1 MLPSPIIEG
10 TLPAFYYSEQD
21 GGAIIKV
28 PFAMSRAVNKSE
40 IQGFRLKMKHIQ
52 GGDIIVTLD
61 AHSIDLNNCIV
72 EFKLTKETLESKKFI
87 EGTFYKAQLAYCYK
101 EAGKSQ
107 LGTGYFSTVAIIK
120 YTTKPEVSILGLKKS
135 FNNPHVYEYT
145 GEYSQF
151 GKDVTEKE
159 YSYRF
164 EVKDVDGNVIADT
177 GYIVHNNSTDID
189 PYESKDTFLFSRD
202 LDEDKK
208 YTITYYVK
216 TNNGLEEPSPTYK
229 LMAKKAVVSSLNA
242 KVVTSL
248 NYENGYVAITLDGEK
263 NSLNVEKVVKGSFIL
278 SRSSEES
285 NYTQWEELDRF
296 ILAFERP
303 SSKKW
308 KDFTIKQGVN
318 YRYSIQQYN
327 SENLYSERILSVVFD
342 EKQQKYRELPIYA
355 DFEDSFLYDG
365 KRQLKIKFN
374 PKVTSFKKD
383 LLEAKVDTI
392 GSKYP
397 FIFKNGRVEYREFPI
412 SGLISY
418 LMDEEALFSDTK
430 EQFMERDERVEST
443 IYNIFEWP
451 TDKDHVYQNKLRE
464 QQYKKNYMFFYIYD
478 SSKKVY
484 RRWVE
489 YLEYKDDYNP
499 HRDIVLTRDYSN
511 FIEYYNASQVY
522 YIRSKKVEYPSN
534 LINPKLKTTNEVSY
548 NIQLEREFKL
558 EVLEWLTNGEPK
570 LFKSPNEGN
579 YLVRLMNTSL
589 APNDQVGRMLH
600 TFTSTAYEVAD
611 ISYESLVKYGI
622 INISASDAK
631 KILKIASIP
640 LSTTD
645 ENYVKLNP
653 HIKYVR
659 FEDGAYYA
667 QGPLLAVGQVAEWLD
682 ISDMKPGDQ
691 VQLNGDLIVIGNTG
705 TYSAPINVEQI
716 IIPNYMRSTGLV
728 TFGYYGTLNDTFS
741 QITGTDI
748 KEKIGDQ
755 YIGEHQDLISEI
767 ENVARK
773 VTTFYDIRIYKR
785 PEVELQLVENKL
797 YSSIGNVVATL
808 NSNDLITFNKFDY
821 FNPLLTYKYT
831 KSKSDLVG
839 ELYCKVKFENT
850 DWMDDGKAPDKMYKF
865 LDDKA
870 RAYEAIRHDTE
881 RTVTNPYLMHKKRDF
896 DLLVKANKLYTYNKN
911 DDEFKV
917 YDSFNYQDSIDYY
930 IKEDIEFIVDP
941 NNPQQRYL
949 SRHSYQKFKDMYE
962 KIMQKSSA
970 NFRAI
975 FKPYECYATIDNQVI
990 DVTNTQM
997 YETHNIGKVD
1007 LIQTKVGVYC
1017 DLFYQEQNIEYDI
1030 SKNASLQDKKALVD
1044 SYNEKMQSDY
1054 LIEQCIKNG
1063 LRTAYIAEMKTIYE
1077 DYDRAYN
1084 DYIKALEDYLIQLEE
1099 EG

>member
-21 GGAIIKV
+21 NGAIIKV
-28 PFAMSRAVNKSE
+28 PFTMSRAVNKSE
-40 IQGFRLKMKHIQ
+40 VQGFRLKMKHIQ

-72 EFKLTKETLESKKFI
+72 EFKLTKETLQSKKFI

-101 EAGKSQ
+101 EAGKSE
-107 LGTGYFSTVAIIK
+107 LGTGYFSTVAIVK
-120 YTTKPEVSILGLKKS
+120 YTTKPDISILGLKKS

-145 GEYSQF
+145 GVYSQF
-151 GKDVTEKE
+151 GKDMTEKE

-164 EVKDVDGNVIADT
+164 EVKDADSNIIADT

-229 LMAKKAVVSSLNA
+229 LMAKKAVISSLNA
-242 KVVTSL
+242 KVITSL
-248 NYENGYVAITLDGEK
+248 NYENGYIAIALDGEK
-263 NSLNVEKVVKGSFIL
+263 NNLNVEKVVKGSFIL

-296 ILAFERP
+296 VLTFERP

-327 SENLYSERILSVVFD
+327 SENLYSERILSVIFD
-342 EKQQKYRELPIYA
+342 KKERKYKELPIYA

-397 FIFKNGRVEYREFPI
+397 FIFKNGKVEYREFPI

-418 LMDEEALFSDTK
+418 LMDEEALFSNTK
-430 EQFMERDERVEST
+430 DQFIEQDERVES
-443 IYNIFEWP
+443 IVYNIFEWP
-451 TDKDHVYQNKLRE
+451 TSDDPVYQKKLRE
-464 QQYKKNYMFFYIYD
+464 QSYKKNYMFFYIYD
-478 SSKKVY
+478 SSKKTY

-489 YLEYKDDYNP
+489 YLEYKNDYNP
-499 HRDIVLTRDYSN
+499 ERDIVLTKDYSN
-511 FIEYYNASQVY
+511 YNYYNASQVY
-522 YIRSKKVEYPSN
+522 YIRSKGVQHPLN
-534 LINPKLKTTNEVSY
+534 LINSKLKTTNEVSY

-558 EVLEWLTNGEPK
+558 EVLEWLTNGKPK

-600 TFTSTAYEVAD
+600 TFTSTAYEIAD
-611 ISYESLVKYGI
+611 ITYESLVKYGI
-622 INISASDAK
+622 INVSTSSAK
-631 KILKIASIP
+631 KILKMASIP

-645 ENYVKLNP
+645 KNYVELNS
-653 HIKYVR
+653 HITYIRSENGV
-659 FEDGAYYA
+659 YYA
-667 QGPLLAVGQVAEWLD
+667 QGPLLSVGQIAEWVD
-682 ISDMKPGDQ
+682 ISDMNPGDQ
-691 VQLNGDLIVIGNTG
+691 VLLDGNVIVIGNTG
-705 TYSAPINVEQI
+705 AYQAPVTVEQI
-716 IIPNYMRSTGLV
+716 TIPANTRSTGLI
-728 TFGYYGTLNDTFS
+728 TFGYYGSLNDSFS
-741 QITGTDI
+741 QITGTEI
-748 KEKIGDQ
+748 REKIGEQ
-755 YIGEHQDLISEI
+755 YIGEHQNLISEI

-773 VTTFYDIRIYKR
+773 ITTFYDIKIHKR
-785 PEVELQLVENKL
+785 PEVQLQLVENRL
-797 YSSIGNVVATL
+797 YNTSGNAIAVL
-808 NSNDLITFNKFDY
+808 NPDDLITFNKFSY
-821 FNPLLTYKYT
+821 FNPLFTYKYI
-831 KSKSDLVG
+831 KPKSDLVG
-839 ELYCKVKFENT
+839 ELYCKVEFKITEQ
-850 DWMDDGKAPDKMYKF
+850 MDDGKAPDEMYKF

-870 RAYEAIRHDTE
+870 RVYEAIRHDTE
-881 RTVTNPYLMHKKRDF
+881 RTVTNPYLMNKKKDF
-896 DLLVKANKLYTYNKN
+896 DLLVKAKKLYIYTNN
-911 DDEFKV
+911 EFKI
-917 YDSFNYQDSIDYY
+917 YDSFNYPGDDVLY
-930 IKEDIEFIVDP
+930 IKEDIEFVVDP

-949 SRHSYQKFKDMYE
+949 SNHSYYKFIDMYNSIE
-962 KIMQKSSA
+962 QSSA

-975 FKPYECYATIDNQVI
+975 FKPYECSVTIGNQLI
-990 DVTNTQM
+990 DVTDSQSYRT
-997 YETHNIGKVD
+997 YNIGKTD
-1007 LIQTKVGVYC
+1007 LIKTRVGVYC

-1030 SKNASLQDKKALVD
+1030 SKNSSLKNKKALVD
-1044 SYNEKMQSDY
+1044 SYDEKMQSDY
-1054 LIEQCIKNG
+1054 LIQRCIKDSQ
-1063 LRTAYIAEMKTIYE
+1063 RTAYIAEMKTIYE
-1077 DYDRAYN
+1077 DYDQAYN
-1084 DYIKALEDYLIQLEE
+1084 DYVQALEKYLKKLEE